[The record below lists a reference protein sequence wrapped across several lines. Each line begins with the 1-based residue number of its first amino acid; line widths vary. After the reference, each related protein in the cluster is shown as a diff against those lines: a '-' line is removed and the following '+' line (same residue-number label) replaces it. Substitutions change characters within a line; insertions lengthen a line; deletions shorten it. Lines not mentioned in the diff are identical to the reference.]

1 MHVKIESK
9 RIKTVFMEDKSLL
22 LTEEQLEYHRRFEQ
36 CTTIEELRQLEEEMN
51 FRYKNE
57 EPLQEEDIDMSIEE
71 FKEKYG
77 LIDIKDL
84 KGKYGF

>member
-1 MHVKIESK
+1 
-9 RIKTVFMEDKSLL
+9 MEDKSLL

-51 FRYKNE
+51 LRYKNE

-71 FKEKYG
+71 FKERQD
-77 LIDIKDL
+77 LIEIKDL
-84 KGKYGF
+84 KGKYGFK

>member
-9 RIKTVFMEDKSLL
+9 RIKTVFMEDKSLLL

-51 FRYKNE
+51 LRYKNE

-77 LIDIKDL
+77 LL
-84 KGKYGF
+84 T

>member
-1 MHVKIESK
+1 
-9 RIKTVFMEDKSLL
+9 MEDKSLL

-51 FRYKNE
+51 FWYKNE

-84 KGKYGF
+84 KG

>member
-51 FRYKNE
+51 LRYKNE

>member
-1 MHVKIESK
+1 
-9 RIKTVFMEDKSLL
+9 MEDKSLL

-51 FRYKNE
+51 LRYKNE

>member
-1 MHVKIESK
+1 
-9 RIKTVFMEDKSLL
+9 MEDKSLL

-51 FRYKNE
+51 FWYKNE

>member
-1 MHVKIESK
+1 
-9 RIKTVFMEDKSLL
+9 MEDKSLLL

-51 FRYKNE
+51 FWYKNE

>member
-36 CTTIEELRQLEEEMN
+36 CTTIEELRQFEEEMN
-51 FRYKNE
+51 F
-57 EPLQEEDIDMSIEE
+57 
-71 FKEKYG
+71 
-77 LIDIKDL
+77 
-84 KGKYGF
+84 

>member
-1 MHVKIESK
+1 
-9 RIKTVFMEDKSLL
+9 MEDKSLQL
-22 LTEEQLEYHRRFEQ
+22 LTEEELEFHRRFEQ

-51 FRYKNE
+51 RFYENS
-57 EPLQEEDIDMSIEE
+57 EPIQEEDIDMSIEE
-71 FKEKYG
+71 FKEKYD

>member
-1 MHVKIESK
+1 
-9 RIKTVFMEDKSLL
+9 MEDKSLL

-51 FRYKNE
+51 FWYKNE

-71 FKEKYG
+71 FKERYG

-84 KGKYGF
+84 KGEYGFK

>member
-1 MHVKIESK
+1 MQSLREIELN
-9 RIKTVFMEDKSLL
+9 FYDMEDKSLEL

-36 CTTIEELRQLEEEMN
+36 CTTIEELRLLEEEMN
-51 FRYKNE
+51 LRFKDE
-57 EPLQEEDIDMSIEE
+57 EPIHTDMSIEE

-77 LIDIKDL
+77 YVSIRDL